1 MNYESK
7 ERGLDADCTL
17 HQDKFK
23 TLTEDTTSKDI
34 LFFPMVVTS

>member
-1 MNYESK
+1 MESEIHK
-7 ERGLDADCTL
+7 RGLDADCTL

-23 TLTEDTTSKDI
+23 TLTEDSTSKDI